1 MTTTG
6 TARELSTPMGS
17 VDMGRLVFTRG
28 ASHLTIGV
36 NGSMDDLYRAHF
48 EGRVP
53 NVRIDGGTVTVATA

>member
-6 TARELSTPMGS
+6 TAQELSAPLGS
-17 VDMGRLVFTRG
+17 VDTGRLVFTRG

-36 NGSMDDLYRAHF
+36 NGSMDDLYRANF

-53 NVRIDGGTVTVATA
+53 EVRADGGIVRSATA